1 MNALVREHVAYIKEQ
16 LSNYQAEVDPNGS
29 LLDLLSIGF
38 DSQRLSSL
46 KPETEYTVFAFG
58 MNADGTPVENVVT
71 GTFTTKK
78 FEVVDKC
85 TFDITAGEVSQLSF
99 SFTVTPSD
107 NSTKYYVGLVDTE
120 DL

>member
-1 MNALVREHVAYIKEQ
+1 
-16 LSNYQAEVDPNGS
+16 
-29 LLDLLSIGF
+29 
-38 DSQRLSSL
+38 
-46 KPETEYTVFAFG
+46 